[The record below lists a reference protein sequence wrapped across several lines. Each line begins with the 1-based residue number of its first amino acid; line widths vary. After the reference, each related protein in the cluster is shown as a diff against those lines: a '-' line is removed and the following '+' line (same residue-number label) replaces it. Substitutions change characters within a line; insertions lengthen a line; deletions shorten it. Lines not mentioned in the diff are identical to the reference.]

1 MPRLGEYKYV
11 ENSVLLRRR
20 RISLSTDILLNAE
33 NLDFH
38 NTILRL
44 FFLSGQSSELKLNS
58 SPFFILFQTMLE
70 QLESQIRIYP
80 LDKL

>member
-70 QLESQIRIYP
+70 QLESQIQIYP